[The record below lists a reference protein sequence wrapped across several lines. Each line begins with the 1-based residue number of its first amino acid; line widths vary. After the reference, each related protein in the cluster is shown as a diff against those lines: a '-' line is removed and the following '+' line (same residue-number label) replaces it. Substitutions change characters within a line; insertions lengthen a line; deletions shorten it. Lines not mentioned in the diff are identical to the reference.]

1 MTADQPMKLQARSP
15 VERQSRT
22 DFTARKLERLAANS
36 TLTDKRNPDLRA
48 RRQGDGQV
56 ILELRYRVPSDRS
69 KQRTL
74 RLGRFRAEGS
84 MPNPTEAVDLNKE
97 RDRKDTALKADELA
111 AWRRQIEDLLGV
123 VRDYSLTLLYS
134 GLRRRDAAA
143 LRAEDIDL
151 DRQVIRVPD
160 PKGGKSRACR

>member
-1 MTADQPMKLQARSP
+1 ML
-15 VERQSRT
+15 
-22 DFTARKLERLAANS
+22 
-36 TLTDKRNPDLRA
+36 
-48 RRQGDGQV
+48 
-56 ILELRYRVPSDRS
+56 
-69 KQRTL
+69 
-74 RLGRFRAEGS
+74 
-84 MPNPTEAVDLNKE
+84 NPTEAVDLNKE

-160 PKGGKSRACR
+160 PKGVKSRACR